1 MSDFNIWL
9 VASLTLV
16 TLGCIYT
23 FKKNTFAVEIFN
35 FVAFVSA
42 IGYIILKRY
51 TDWNWALIPLIWLV
65 GIMVAA
71 VLLLLSQTKEAEKKR
86 NSRKKLYFF

>member
-9 VASLTLV
+9 IVSLVLV
-16 TLGCIYT
+16 VLGCLYT
-23 FKKNTFAVEIFN
+23 LWKGSFAVEIFN
-35 FVAFVSA
+35 FVAFVCA

-51 TDWNWALIPLIWLV
+51 TYGNWAVIPLIWLS

-71 VLLLLSQTKEAEKKR
+71 VLLLISQRRDINKK
-86 NSRKKLYFF
+86 

>member
-1 MSDFNIWL
+1 MSDFNVWL
-9 VASLTLV
+9 IASLILV
-16 TLGCIYT
+16 SIGCIYI

-51 TDWNWALIPLIWLV
+51 TYWSWALIPLIWLV

-71 VLLLLSQTKEAEKKR
+71 VLLLLSQTREADKK
-86 NSRKKLYFF
+86 KQ